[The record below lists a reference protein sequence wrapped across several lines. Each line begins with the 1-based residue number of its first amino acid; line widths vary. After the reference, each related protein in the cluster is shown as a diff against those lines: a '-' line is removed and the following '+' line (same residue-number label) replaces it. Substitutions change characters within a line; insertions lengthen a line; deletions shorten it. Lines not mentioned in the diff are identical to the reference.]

1 MHKALNTSEP
11 IVTDALQSAA
21 RVIVDIIR
29 RNTPFPYLI
38 DAKLGDAEN
47 APMLDTETA
56 AQNNTPLY
64 TIAIKWKDIA
74 GDLIQ
79 TDTQRG
85 GPLSRIAQRANDV
98 SARAAILN
106 RHNHR
111 PPLYAEATISNF
123 IKLGFS
129 TPEHSP
135 IIRAAGH
142 VAPPPIFPR
151 SYDLVPIVPDIAA
164 HMAASHERQSVV
176 QILQSLEDRQ
186 DLLAK
191 WPHLELALF
200 IERVARIRPDEEGCY
215 RPDQSWGNLL
225 SPQRLVASTVLRIL
239 TRDQRPRTTDYLT
252 VEVQRLVG
260 KFLPDAYKTL
270 SAVRAALSRSDN
282 ISWQG
287 RSTFGLKTW
296 HTALERQNMASTR
309 GRTGDL
315 IYTLLTQLGPTDVET
330 VIEHVQRTAN
340 TKRRTIQEA
349 INHDPEDRF
358 VRISTRLVA
367 TNPIPNAHNPGAA
380 PFTVIPDEEIH
391 RPAPVLHEAE
401 FLWLVDYVQALNDL
415 EPPLPAR
422 AALTGPRAAGF
433 ALADPM
439 EITVVVDDQDRPSL
453 EPRLAEIAAATSE
466 SVPSVQPHI
475 SILSP
480 QQWANQQDGESPE
493 AHHNAWLATN
503 TAP

>member
-21 RVIVDIIR
+21 REVVDITR

-74 GDLIQ
+74 HNLIQ
-79 TDTQRG
+79 TDTQHG

-98 SARAAILN
+98 IARAGILN

-111 PPLYAEATISNF
+111 PALYAETTIKEF

-129 TPEHSP
+129 TPEHLP
-135 IIRAAGH
+135 LIRAAGH
-142 VAPPPIFPR
+142 IVPPPVFPLNH
-151 SYDLVPIVPDIAA
+151 DLGPIITDIAA
-164 HMAASHERQSVV
+164 HMAASHQEQNAD
-176 QILQSLEDRQ
+176 LFLPSLEHRQ
-186 DLLAK
+186 DNLAK
-191 WPHLELALF
+191 WPDLDLTLF
-200 IERVARIRPDEEGCY
+200 IERVAGIRPDEQGFY
-215 RPDQSWGNLL
+215 HPDQPWGNFI
-225 SPQRLVASTVLRIL
+225 SAQRLVASTMLRIL
-239 TRDQRPRTTDYLT
+239 TRDQRPRTTDYLI
-252 VEVQRLVG
+252 VEIQRLVG
-260 KFLPDAYKTL
+260 KFLPDAYNTL
-270 SAVRAALSRSDN
+270 GAVRATLSRSDN

-315 IYTLLTQLGPTDVET
+315 IYVYLMQQGPTDVQA
-330 VIEHVQRTAN
+330 VIEHVQHKSN
-340 TKRRTIQEA
+340 IKRRTIQEA

-358 VRISTRLVA
+358 VRISNRLVTA
-367 TNPIPNAHNPGAA
+367 NPIPNAHNPGAA
-380 PFTVIPDEEIH
+380 PFIVIPDEETH
-391 RPAPVLHEAE
+391 RPAPVLHQAE

-422 AALTGPRAAGF
+422 VALTGPRAAGF

-439 EITVVVDDQDRPSL
+439 KITVVVDDHDRPSL
-453 EPRLAEIAAATSE
+453 EPRLAEIAAATSD

-480 QQWANQQDGESPE
+480 QQWEHQQTSEAPE

-503 TAP
+503 TTP